1 MRRHRAIDNGSRRPG
16 SSPVGRGALAI
27 LALSVALACAQ
38 NATAAPPAHYG
49 ASYGIRTEKSPPPAP
64 RSFYG
69 VMAADNPTSSE
80 TALMAAGGVGTLRI
94 NLVWA
99 WVQPD
104 SPADHDWSHY
114 DQVIGDAARQGIRV
128 LPTIYG
134 SPAWAAIKQNYPP
147 WQDNV
152 HAFRAFATA
161 VAQRYG
167 TNGTFWAMHP
177 EIPKLPVR
185 WWQLWNEASSSTFW
199 DATPSAREYVDLLR
213 VFRAGIKDGD
223 PSAMILLSGLFPTPR
238 APGSIAFKLFLRGIY
253 KRGGKPLFDGAAIH
267 PYGSTP
273 GRVLQRVLAMRRI
286 MDRFNDERTPIWVT
300 EVGWATDGLPRGA
313 VVSPGAQETYL
324 VDTYRDLAAVRSR
337 LKIAGVVWF
346 CFRDHGGFAWFDY
359 TGLLTQDLGAKPA
372 WRGFTDVAADTGS

>member
-1 MRRHRAIDNGSRRPG
+1 ML
-16 SSPVGRGALAI
+16 V
-27 LALSVALACAQ
+27 LSVAFACVQ
-38 NATAAPPAHYG
+38 NTTGAAGAPSARYG
-49 ASYGIRTEKSPPPAP
+49 MRMDNPPPPAP

-69 VMAADNPTSSE
+69 VMAADDPTSSE
-80 TALMAAGGVGTLRI
+80 TAEMRAGGVGTLRI

-114 DQVIGDAARQGIRV
+114 DRVIGDAARQGVRV

-152 HAFRAFATA
+152 HAFHAFATA

-167 TNGTFWAMHP
+167 ANGTFWAMHP
-177 EIPKLPVR
+177 EIPKLPVI

-199 DATPSAREYVDLLR
+199 DATPNAREYVNLLR

-223 PSAMILLSGLFPTPR
+223 PSAKILLAGLYPVPA
-238 APGSIAFKLFLRGIY
+238 APNSIPFKPFLRSIY
-253 KRGGKPLFDGAAIH
+253 KNGGKPLFDGAAIH

-273 GRVLQRVLAMRRI
+273 GIVLRYVLSMRRV
-286 MDRFNDERTPIWVT
+286 MTRFHDERTPIWVT
-300 EVGWATDGLPRGA
+300 EVGWATAGLPRSA
-313 VVSPGAQETYL
+313 IVSPSVQETYL
-324 VDTYRDLAAVRSR
+324 VDTYRELAAARFR

-359 TGLLTQDLGAKPA
+359 AGLRTQNLGAKPA
-372 WRGFTDVAADTGS
+372 WHGFTDVAAATGS